1 MSSSKGRGNQRD
13 NTRGTQPG
21 GDANHK
27 RMESRR
33 ISDHIADF
41 ERGGGRVEKL
51 GTTRVLQ
58 KVDATAG
65 TGTPPPKP
73 PPARKR

>member
-58 KVDATAG
+58 KVDSTAAA
-65 TGTPPPKP
+65 GTPPPKP
-73 PPARKR
+73 APARKR

>member
-1 MSSSKGRGNQRD
+1 MSSGKGRGNQRD
-13 NTRGTQPG
+13 TTRGTQPG
-21 GDANHK
+21 GDANNK

-41 ERGGGRVEKL
+41 ERSGGRVEKL
-51 GTTRVLQ
+51 GTTHVLQ
-58 KVDATAG
+58 KI
-65 TGTPPPKP
+65 GTPAKSDTPQPK

>member
-1 MSSSKGRGNQRD
+1 MASSKGRGNQRD

-58 KVDATAG
+58 KVDSTAA
-65 TGTPPPKP
+65 PDAPAPPK